1 MAIGIISA
9 MPEEIDLILS
19 EMELEEKVHSGMRDY
34 FLGKIHNQN
43 VVAVFS
49 RCGKVAS
56 AVTTTE
62 LITKFDIEQIIFVG
76 VAGGL
81 QPKVEIG
88 DVVIAD
94 QLYQH
99 DMDAS
104 PIFPKL
110 EIPLLNKKAFQADPG
125 TTYQLKEACEQMIE
139 KWNDTFDNQILEE
152 FQIHKPQ
159 IHLGEIASGD
169 QFISNSADREIVSL
183 KLPKALC
190 VEMEGAAVAQVC
202 YEYGVPFGVVRII
215 SDSANEHAAVH
226 FQKFMDRVASVY
238 SLEIIKN
245 YLEVLSSQN

>member
-19 EMELEEKVHSGMRDY
+19 EMELDEKVHSGMRDY
-34 FLGKIHNQN
+34 FLGKIQNQN

-62 LITKFDIEQIIFVG
+62 LINKFDIEKIIFVG

-81 QPKVEIG
+81 QRNVEIG

-104 PIFPKL
+104 PIFPEL
-110 EIPLLNKKAFQADPG
+110 EIPLLHKKSFQADAG
-125 TTYQLKEACEQMIE
+125 ITYQLKEACQLILE
-139 KWNDTFDNQILEE
+139 KWSETFENHLLDE
-152 FQIHKPQ
+152 FHIHKPN
-159 IHLGEIASGD
+159 IHLGEVASGD
-169 QFISNSADREIVSL
+169 QFISNSMDRKNVIR

-202 YEYGVPFGVVRII
+202 YEYGVPFGIVRII
-215 SDSANEHAAVH
+215 SDSANEHAAIN
-226 FQKFMDRVASVY
+226 FQKFIDQVASQY
-238 SLEIIKN
+238 SLEIVKQF
-245 YLEVLSSQN
+245 LEY